1 MYNIYTL
8 LRLILYTPYCKLAKL
23 ISQDLCNFNTNE
35 HYTGVSMS
43 KGAMVMIVSVL
54 LIARS

>member
-54 LIARS
+54 LIA